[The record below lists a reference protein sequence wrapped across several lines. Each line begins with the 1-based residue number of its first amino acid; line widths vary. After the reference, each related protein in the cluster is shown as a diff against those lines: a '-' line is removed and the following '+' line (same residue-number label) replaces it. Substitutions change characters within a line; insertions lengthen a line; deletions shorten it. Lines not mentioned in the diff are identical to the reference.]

1 MWHHV
6 FSMSH
11 SCLLY
16 LVYCKLY
23 GVYGMLC
30 CVACCMVYCS
40 LSLSF
45 RMAKLA
51 RCPLHA
57 VRCVSQAEFVS
68 GLDAGAR
75 AQFDA
80 WSVEAVK
87 VLLLRRDCALT
98 LIPATSA
105 PGLGRICAA
114 AGPHLRRGWGPHH
127 AGPPINVAGAQAQR
141 TQDRGHPEPLSVSAP
156 LKMLR

>member
-1 MWHHV
+1 MLSIANCMV
-6 FSMSH
+6 YTA
-11 SCLLY
+11 LL
-16 LVYCKLY
+16 
-23 GVYGMLC
+23 
-30 CVACCMVYCS
+30 CVACCMVHCS

-45 RMAKLA
+45 RMAKLP
-51 RCPLHA
+51 RCLLHA
-57 VRCVSQAEFVS
+57 VRCVSQADFVS

-105 PGLGRICAA
+105 PGMGRICAG
-114 AGPHLRRGWGPHH
+114 AGPHLRRGWAAFAPGLGAASLS

-156 LKMLR
+156 LKVLR